1 MHVAVVLFITLT
13 VTFAIVNHLIASRFE
28 ERAKKYINE
37 RFDVYRIFE
46 YAVWTRRFELI
57 SFSILALFA
66 LILIIMDEPRAVY
79 LGALALFL
87 LLLCIRPFQW
97 KYTYIKLDHNRLIYK
112 TGKWIKKEKMINLY
126 NVENVRIENLT
137 CIIKMTDGSII
148 RLPLGFQKQDYLYAI
163 IKYYQPENRKTT
175 STRKADT

>member
-1 MHVAVVLFITLT
+1 MSVAVVLFITLI
-13 VTFAIVNHLIASRFE
+13 VTFVIVSHLIASRFE
-28 ERAKKYINE
+28 KRAKKHINE

-57 SFSILALFA
+57 SFGILALSA
-66 LILIIMDEPRAVY
+66 LILIIADEPRAVY

-97 KYTYIKLDHNRLIYK
+97 EYTYIKLDHHRLIYK
-112 TGKWIKKEKMINLY
+112 TGKWVKKKKIINLY
-126 NVENVRIENLT
+126 NVKHVWIENLM

-163 IKYYQPENRKTT
+163 LKYYRPENRKTT
-175 STRKADT
+175 STRKANT